1 MTTEQKQLI
10 NEKATDLAKSCG
22 LVVLHFVIRGTD
34 SRPVIEIVLDGPKA
48 VGLED
53 CETVHRQLLEFIDNT
68 INKAID
74 YRLDVLSPGTDE
86 PIRYNYQL
94 ERSIGKTVVV
104 SYDDEGKGVQKTGVL
119 GSYDANT
126 VTIVGDSK
134 QVKGQPRKAG
144 PEIVIPRSAV
154 SLIKQV
160 ALIR

>member
-1 MTTEQKQLI
+1 MTIEQKQQI
-10 NEKATDLAKSCG
+10 QEKATELATSRS

-53 CETVHRQLLEFIDNT
+53 CEVVHRQLLEFIDNT

-86 PIRYNYQL
+86 PIKYDYQL
-94 ERSIGKTVVV
+94 ERSLGKTLSV
-104 SYDDEGKGVQKTGVL
+104 SFEEEAKPIQKTGVL
-119 GSYDANT
+119 ARYDNDN
-126 VTIVGDSK
+126 IVISSESK
-134 QVKGQPRKAG
+134 QVKGQPRKVG
-144 PEIVIPRSAV
+144 SEISIPRSAV
-154 SLIKQV
+154 SVIKQV

>member
-10 NEKATDLAKSCG
+10 QEKATEFAKSCG

-86 PIRYNYQL
+86 PIKYDYQL
-94 ERSIGKTVVV
+94 ERSIGKTVIITFEE
-104 SYDDEGKGVQKTGVL
+104 EGKVTQKTGIL
-119 GSYDANT
+119 NRYDADT
-126 VTIVGDSK
+126 VVITAESK

-144 PEIVIPRSAV
+144 SEIVIPRPAI